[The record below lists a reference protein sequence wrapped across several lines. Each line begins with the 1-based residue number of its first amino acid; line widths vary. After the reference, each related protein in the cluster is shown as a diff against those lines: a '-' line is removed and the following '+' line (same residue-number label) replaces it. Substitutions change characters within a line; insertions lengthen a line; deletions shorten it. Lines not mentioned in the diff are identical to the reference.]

1 MKKTLLS
8 GLWLLLACWVHA
20 QITVTVSGTVTRIS
34 DGSPV
39 EDWVVS
45 AFAIDPQD
53 STQFGFADGITDA
66 IGYYE
71 FEVEIPAN
79 LNEITLEVET
89 GCYNGSPET
98 LTETVQIVNGVAS
111 ADFEI
116 CADPPPPAD
125 CEAWFETENLDSL
138 SVQFT
143 AYFETLDSAAA
154 VSWLWDFGDGTTD
167 STENPIHVYNQDGVY
182 DVTLTIISETGCE
195 ASVTDHICVGG
206 YQSAPDC
213 EAWFE
218 TENLDSLTV
227 QFTSYFETVDS
238 ADAVSWFWEFGDG
251 ETSMDAQPIHEY
263 AQEGVYEVTLTIF
276 SETGCQASIT
286 DHICLGGY
294 QPDPDCQAWFESES
308 LDSLTLQVTSNF
320 ETIDGATAVSW
331 LWDFG
336 DGNTST
342 DENPVHAYTDAGI
355 YEVSLTIVSETGCE
369 ANSTEHVCVGYI
381 DPGDPECSL
390 EPNVEQLDSL
400 TFAFSAEF
408 FTLDSAAA
416 QSWFWDFG
424 DGNTSTDESPIHTY
438 DEDGLYEVT
447 LFVTSTSGCEV
458 ELSFPVF
465 TDQPPSTD
473 CELYIDY
480 EDIDSLTFEFSSEV
494 FGLTG
499 DPVDVLSYFWEFDDG
514 TTSND
519 PNPTHIF
526 SDEGIYSVELTVLT
540 EDSCLVTASAVIVV
554 GDSPVDTFFFGCQ
567 AMFFVADVS
576 PDSLTLFFE
585 DLSFGSPTEWYW
597 EFGDGETS
605 EDQNPSHTYEE
616 PGVYQVELSILTVTG
631 CESNISFEIC
641 VMEDCPWQGEQDC
654 QALFIPLPD
663 SLGGLGFEFVDL
675 SYSPNPIQ
683 AWNWDFGDGE
693 TSNEQSPYHE
703 YAQHGVYTVTL
714 NIEADDCESEISF
727 DLDTEEPWNFC
738 SNTVAALGVATGTKL
753 ATKDQ
758 FEVFKSMSLFPNPV
772 QSTLNLVFEAN
783 NAAPYSL
790 NVTDL
795 TGRRLIS
802 SQRNTT
808 EVSNL
813 IQLDVSSLLPGFYQ
827 LELRTSKGVQALK
840 FVIQ

>member
-8 GLWLLLACWVHA
+8 GLWLLLACWAHA
-20 QITVTVSGTVTRIS
+20 QITVTVSGTVTRI

-45 AFAIDPQD
+45 AYAIDPQD
-53 STQFGFADGITDA
+53 STQFGFADGTTDA

-71 FEVEIPAN
+71 FEVEIPSN
-79 LNEITLEVET
+79 LNEITLEVESA
-89 GCYNGSPET
+89 CYNGSPEIIS
-98 LTETVQIVNGVAS
+98 ETVQIVNGAAS

-116 CADPPPPAD
+116 CGDQAPPAD
-125 CEAWFETENLDSL
+125 CEAWFETEQLDSL
-138 SVQFT
+138 TVQFN
-143 AYFETLDSAAA
+143 AYFEAIDSAAA
-154 VSWLWDFGDGTTD
+154 VSWFWDFGDGNTSTD
-167 STENPIHVYNQDGVY
+167 ANPIHVYNQEGIY
-182 DVTLTIISETGCE
+182 DVTLTIVSGTGCE

-206 YQSAPDC
+206 FQPAPDC

-218 TENLDSLTV
+218 TESTDSLTL
-227 QFTSYFETVDS
+227 QFTSYFETIDS
-238 ADAVSWFWEFGDG
+238 AAAESWFWDFGDG
-251 ETSMDAQPIHEY
+251 NSSTDANPVHTY
-263 AQEGVYEVTLTIF
+263 ADAGVYEVTLTI
-276 SETGCQASIT
+276 I
-286 DHICLGGY
+286 
-294 QPDPDCQAWFESES
+294 
-308 LDSLTLQVTSNF
+308 
-320 ETIDGATAVSW
+320 
-331 LWDFG
+331 
-336 DGNTST
+336 
-342 DENPVHAYTDAGI
+342 
-355 YEVSLTIVSETGCE
+355 SETGCE
-369 ANSTEHVCVGYI
+369 ASATEHVCVGNI
-381 DPGDPECSL
+381 DPDDPECSL

-408 FTLDSAAA
+408 YSLDSATVL
-416 QSWFWDFG
+416 SWFWDFG
-424 DGNTSTDESPIHTY
+424 DGNTSTDESPIHIY
-438 DEDGLYEVT
+438 DEDGLYEVSV
-447 LFVTSTSGCEV
+447 FVTSTSGCEV
-458 ELSFPVF
+458 ALSFPLF

-473 CELYIDY
+473 CELYIEY

-499 DPVDVLSYFWEFDDG
+499 DPAGVLSYFWEFDDG

-526 SDEGIYSVELTVLT
+526 PDEGIYTVELTVLT
-540 EDSCLVTASAVIVV
+540 EDSCLVTACAVVVV

-605 EDQNPSHTYEE
+605 DDQNPSHTYDE
-616 PGVYQVELSILTVTG
+616 PGVYLVELSILTVTG

-675 SYSPNPIQ
+675 SFSPNPIQ

-693 TSNEQSPYHE
+693 TSNDQSPFHE

-714 NIEADDCESEISF
+714 YIEADDCQSEISF
-727 DLDTEEPWNFC
+727 DLDTEEPWNFS
-738 SNTVAALGVATGTKL
+738 SNAVAALGVATGTKL

-758 FEVFKSMSLFPNPV
+758 VKVFKSMSLFPNPV

-783 NAAPYSL
+783 NVEPYSL
-790 NVTDL
+790 NVIDL

-802 SQRNTT
+802 GQKETT
-808 EVSNL
+808 EGANL
-813 IQLDVSSLLPGFYQ
+813 TQLDVSSLLPGFYL
-827 LELRTSKGVQALK
+827 LELRTSKAVQSLK
-840 FVIQ
+840 FVIK